1 MATWDD
7 VSRLALALPET
18 TEGSDTNG
26 RKWEVR
32 RTYFAY
38 ERPLRG
44 SDVDDFGGPLPDGP
58 ILGVRV
64 ADIADKRGLIGSDPE
79 VFFTMP
85 RYADYPAVLVL
96 LDAIPLDLLD
106 EVLTEAWLCRAPK
119 RLAAR
124 FLAYR
129 GISG

>member
-7 VSRLALALPET
+7 VSSLALALPET
-18 TEGSDTNG
+18 TEGRDTNG
-26 RKWEVR
+26 LKWEVR

-38 ERPLRG
+38 ERPLRA
-44 SDVDDFGGPLPDGP
+44 SDVDDFSGPLPDGP

-64 ADIADKRGLIGSDPE
+64 ADVADKRGLMGAHPE
-79 VFFTMP
+79 LFFTMP
-85 RYADYPAVLVL
+85 RYADNPAVLVL

-119 RLAAR
+119 RLAAQ
-124 FLAYR
+124 FLADR
-129 GISG
+129 GIAG

>member
-1 MATWDD
+1 M
-7 VSRLALALPET
+7 
-18 TEGSDTNG
+18 
-26 RKWEVR
+26 R

-38 ERPLRG
+38 ERPLRA
-44 SDVDDFGGPLPDGP
+44 SDVDDFDGPLPEGP

-64 ADIADKRGLIGSDPE
+64 ADSADKRALIGSDPE

-85 RYADYPAVLVL
+85 RYADHPAVLVL

-119 RLAAR
+119 RLAAQY
-124 FLAYR
+124 LADR
-129 GISG
+129 GIPG